1 MKITRR
7 AMAAVLAWVG
17 VQAQTPARPAPAVQ
31 PAASP
36 EAELQSAREQVKAN
50 VTALAQFEVPMST
63 EPSFEFKA

>member
-7 AMAAVLAWVG
+7 AMAAVLASVG
-17 VQAQTPARPAPAVQ
+17 AQAQTPALAVQ

-36 EAELQSAREQVKAN
+36 EAELESAREQVKAN